1 MNNSEHT
8 YHIPVLG
15 LGFSVDMPLKT
26 AQYGL
31 SSVMSIVNDNL
42 IEKMREFYS
51 KIWHLPYEPIL
62 TSHDDARVA
71 RITEYL
77 NMIQVIVA
85 KQIEN
90 LKIAVEHNTGEV
102 VKFLI
107 SYQKHQL

>member
-42 IEKMREFYS
+42 IEKCASFIQ
-51 KIWHLPYEPIL
+51 IWHLPYEPIL
-62 TSHDDARVA
+62 TSHDDARA
-71 RITEYL
+71 LHDYRISQHDTNYS
-77 NMIQVIVA
+77 NKA
-85 KQIEN
+85 N
-90 LKIAVEHNTGEV
+90 
-102 VKFLI
+102 
-107 SYQKHQL
+107 